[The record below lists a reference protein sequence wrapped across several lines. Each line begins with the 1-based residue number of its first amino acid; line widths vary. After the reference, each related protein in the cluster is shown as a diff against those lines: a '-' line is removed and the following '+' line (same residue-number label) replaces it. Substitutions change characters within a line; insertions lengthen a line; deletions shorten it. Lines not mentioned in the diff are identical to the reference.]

1 MLALTRLE
9 RPLEE
14 ENLFRG
20 TCSLPS
26 DDDNSWVTKYL
37 FNVSYDRKQFT
48 QSFSFYTFQSKCQQ
62 HSVQNGNDQFILKE
76 GYCFIDNVCVQRAVT
91 RPDNRCKV
99 CDPGKN
105 NFKWSEQQGCEST
118 DLSVST
124 LVYIVTASVLSF
136 LFVFAI
142 VVLIGVW
149 KYQRSKKSSE
159 SSDDENTDYRRDALF

>member
-1 MLALTRLE
+1 MLALTKLE

-48 QSFSFYTFQSKCQQ
+48 QSFSFYIFQSKCQQ
-62 HSVQNGNDQFILKE
+62 HSVQNGNDQFTLKE

-105 NFKWSEQQGCEST
+105 NFKWSDQQGCEST
-118 DLSVST
+118 DSSVST
-124 LVYIVTASVLSF
+124 LVYIVTASF

-142 VVLIGVW
+142 VFLIGVW